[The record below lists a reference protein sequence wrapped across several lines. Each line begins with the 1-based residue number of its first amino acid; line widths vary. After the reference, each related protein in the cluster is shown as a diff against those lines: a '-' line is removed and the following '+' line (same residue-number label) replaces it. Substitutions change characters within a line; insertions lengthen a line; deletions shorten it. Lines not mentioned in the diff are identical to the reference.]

1 MPQRR
6 RSDLSSLRN
15 EIGCGTRYERQAWR
29 AGRRRVA
36 GVDEVGRGALFG
48 PVLAAAVILD
58 PSRRIPGIQDS
69 KRLSPKQREELAAE
83 IQRQALGWALGS
95 VSAAEIDQINIYQA
109 SRLAMQKAVCQLV
122 PPPDVVLVDALRLDL
137 LIPQVSIIKG
147 DAQSVSIAA
156 ASILA
161 KVARDSLMR
170 EWDRRYPH
178 YQLAQNK
185 GYPTPS
191 HRALLQ
197 EHGPTPLHRYS
208 YAPVAAATRA
218 AGIPRNQSLFPRDEP

>member
-1 MPQRR
+1 M
-6 RSDLSSLRN
+6 
-15 EIGCGTRYERQAWR
+15 
-29 AGRRRVA
+29 
-36 GVDEVGRGALFG
+36 DEVGRGALFG

-83 IQRQALGWALGS
+83 IQRHALAFATGS

-109 SRLAMQKAVCQLV
+109 SRLAMRKAVSQLV
-122 PPPDVVLVDALRLDL
+122 PPPDLVLVDALRLDL
-137 LIPQVSIIKG
+137 TIPQVSIIKG
-147 DAQSVSIAA
+147 DALSVSIAA

-170 EWDRRYPH
+170 EWDRMYPH
-178 YQLAQNK
+178 YQLARNK

-208 YAPVAAATRA
+208 YAPVAAATRS
-218 AGIPRNQSLFPRDEP
+218 AGIPRNESLFPRDEP